1 MINKRLGIVSGYFNP
16 VHAGHLEYIN
26 AAKDDC
32 DFLIAIVNNDKQV
45 ELKKS
50 NKFMDADH
58 RLKIIVNLKS
68 IDAAF
73 IAIDSDSTVCQTLKV
88 INDLFSYY
96 RTKIFYNSGDRQDGF
111 TNINEDLLC
120 KELGIERKNIILP
133 KIYSSSNLINSV
145 YNNR

>member
-68 IDAAF
+68 IDDAF

>member
-45 ELKKS
+45 DLKKS

-73 IAIDSDSTVCQTLKV
+73 IAIDADSTVCQTLKV

-96 RTKIFYNSGDRQDGF
+96 RTKIFYNSGDRQDGS